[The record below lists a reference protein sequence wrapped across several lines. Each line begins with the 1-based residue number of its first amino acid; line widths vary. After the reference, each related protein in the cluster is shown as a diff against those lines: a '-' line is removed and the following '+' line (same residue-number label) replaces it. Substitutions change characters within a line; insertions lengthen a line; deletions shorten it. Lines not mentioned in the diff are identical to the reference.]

1 MTETSP
7 APEHGTPPATEIEL
21 AGLRLRLV
29 PVPWARSVGGCL
41 AVACG
46 SRDDPPTAASTAHL
60 AEHVRALSGAG
71 HVRRSVPV
79 FAQTDIAR
87 TLFRAT
93 AAPEAAAD
101 LAARLVDV
109 LGDASVDEATLESER
124 TAVELE
130 TARMDSSAL
139 LRAGGLFAAAAADEP
154 GMDSIARTRRE
165 DVAAV
170 THRQVAA
177 LTAWGYRA
185 DRAVLAVAGPPEA
198 LRAVP
203 DAVAARLARHPH
215 PAAAARPTAA
225 RPTAAA
231 ATPRLRLPA
240 LDGLLAVTLT
250 RPRQAA
256 DLHARA
262 VLGDRGP
269 LVAAGL
275 REGVPL
281 LGRTTVENAEQ
292 AVDVLCWKPAGN
304 NRQLA
309 EHLPAAC
316 TAQEADDTVRELAAR
331 QARHEHAFTTHTP
344 MAQALAAALDDP
356 AAPRRITGRLRLAVW
371 RVTDGI
377 PVPVPVPAG

>member
-1 MTETSP
+1 MNDTST
-7 APEHGTPPATEIEL
+7 PEHEIPATEVRV

-29 PVPWARSVGGCL
+29 PMPWARSVGGCL

-46 SRDDPPTAASTAHL
+46 SRDDPPAAASTAHL

-93 AAPEAAAD
+93 AAPGAAAD
-101 LAARLVDV
+101 LATRLVDV
-109 LGDASVDEATLESER
+109 LGDASVDEPTLESER

-154 GMDSIARTRRE
+154 GMDAIARTRRE
-165 DVAAV
+165 DVNLV

-177 LTAWGYRA
+177 LTAWGYRP
-185 DRAVLAVAGPPEA
+185 DRSVLAVAGPPEA
-198 LRAVP
+198 LRTVP
-203 DAVAARLARHPH
+203 DAVAEHLARHTRP
-215 PAAAARPTAA
+215 PAVAGPD
-225 RPTAAA
+225 TAAA
-231 ATPRLRLPA
+231 PRLRLPA

-256 DLHARA
+256 DLHALA
-262 VLGDRGP
+262 VLGDQGP
-269 LVAAGL
+269 LVEAGL
-275 REGVPL
+275 RIGVPL

-292 AVDVLCWKPAGN
+292 AVDVLCWKPADDGT
-304 NRQLA
+304 RLTD
-309 EHLPAAC
+309 LLRAAC
-316 TAQEADDTVRELAAR
+316 AAQEVSDTVRALAAR
-331 QARHEHAFTTHTP
+331 HARQDHAFTTHTP
-344 MAQALAAALDDP
+344 MAQAMRSALDDP
-356 AAPRRITGRLRLAVW
+356 RAPRRITGRLRLAVW

-377 PVPVPVPAG
+377 PVAVG